1 MSYTYLCINIACIII
16 PLLASFY
23 KKYPFYKEWRYFLPV
38 NIVVAFLF
46 LVWDEWFTQMGVWGF
61 NSDYLVGVYVF
72 NLPLEEIM
80 FFVAIPYACVFTYF
94 VIKKYIS
101 NTIFLKMG
109 NFPHLLLILFSF
121 VVSVCYPDKLYTFF
135 TAFFI
140 CLTLI
145 YLRII
150 HVNINRILVSYILI
164 MPFFF
169 ISNGMLTGSF
179 IENPIVWYNDAE
191 NLGIR
196 MFTIPIE
203 DAFYGFLLILLNVVG
218 YEKYKNRIA
227 S

>member
-1 MSYTYLCINIACIII
+1 
-16 PLLASFY
+16 
-23 KKYPFYKEWRYFLPV
+23 
-38 NIVVAFLF
+38 
-46 LVWDEWFTQMGVWGF
+46 
-61 NSDYLVGVYVF
+61 
-72 NLPLEEIM
+72 
-80 FFVAIPYACVFTYF
+80 
-94 VIKKYIS
+94 
-101 NTIFLKMG
+101 
-109 NFPHLLLILFSF
+109 
-121 VVSVCYPDKLYTFF
+121 
-135 TAFFI
+135 
-140 CLTLI
+140 
-145 YLRII
+145 
-150 HVNINRILVSYILI
+150 